1 MMISGFSIG
10 RSEIRHFIIP
20 LQDIG
25 TNDINQGLG
34 NLFTVWPVF
43 SFGPVFAIWGQN
55 VRVLVIGLGLGI
67 FSFGILGMLPAL
79 ATIGIAGY
87 LMELLATQGIDRAA
101 YLAGF
106 ILPHGVLEIP
116 AVIFAT
122 AAVLKM
128 GAVLATPD
136 RGRTVGETWLVSLA
150 DWVKVMLGL
159 VIPLLF
165 VAAMVEAWVTPQVAA
180 FFLH

>member
-1 MMISGFSIG
+1 VGSLLT
-10 RSEIRHFIIP
+10 R
-20 LQDIG
+20 
-25 TNDINQGLG
+25 
-34 NLFTVWPVF
+34 WPVF

-55 VRVLVIGLGLGI
+55 LRVLLIGLLLGI
-67 FSFGILGMLPAL
+67 FSFGILGMLPCIV
-79 ATIGIAGY
+79 TIGIAGY
-87 LMELLATQGIDRAA
+87 LMELMATQGIDRGA

-106 ILPHGVLEIP
+106 ILPHGILEIP

-136 RGRTVGETWLVSLA
+136 QGRTVGEAWLVSLA

-165 VAAMVEAWVTPQVAA
+165 VAAMVEAWITPQVAA
-180 FFLH
+180 FFLS

>member
-1 MMISGFSIG
+1 
-10 RSEIRHFIIP
+10 
-20 LQDIG
+20 
-25 TNDINQGLG
+25 
-34 NLFTVWPVF
+34 
-43 SFGPVFAIWGQN
+43 
-55 VRVLVIGLGLGI
+55 
-67 FSFGILGMLPAL
+67 
-79 ATIGIAGY
+79 
-87 LMELLATQGIDRAA
+87 
-101 YLAGF
+101 
-106 ILPHGVLEIP
+106 
-116 AVIFAT
+116 VIFAT